1 MKQNYVYFYNKNA
14 AFYNAHIG
22 AKRALKLAN
31 FAFTWL
37 FFIAYGALWTQVM
50 NTEKFPV
57 QDFAKVIFVPLL
69 TLCFVTL
76 LRLFIDRP
84 RPYAENGAGIEPL
97 VKKKSTSKSFP
108 SRHLAC
114 ATALAMTFLPF
125 YPIAG
130 GLLFLASFLL
140 GYTRFALG
148 LHYPS
153 DLVAGW
159 SLGTCLGFFIF
170 IL

>member
-1 MKQNYVYFYNKNA
+1 MKKNYVYFYNKNA

-22 AKRALKLAN
+22 VKRVLKFTNIAL
-31 FAFTWL
+31 TWL
-37 FFIAYGALWTQVM
+37 FFVAYGVLWTQAM
-50 NTEKFPV
+50 DTNKFPV
-57 QDFAKVIFVPLL
+57 QDFAKIIFVPLL

-76 LRLFIDRP
+76 LRFFIDRP
-84 RPYAENGAGIEPL
+84 RPYAENGVGIEPL
-97 VKKKSTSKSFP
+97 AKKKSDDKSFP

-114 ATALAMTFLPF
+114 ATAIAMTFLPF
-125 YPIAG
+125 YPMAG
-130 GLLFLASFLL
+130 CLLFLASFLL

-159 SLGTCLGFFIF
+159 SLGTCLGCL
-170 IL
+170 ILIL